1 VELVTLITGGVASLF
16 TYLLFTTDEEDDES
30 NDYIQEEEN
39 ESDIIVNDFSTR
51 HVKTYCQTCRKIK
64 SHKEIKKDLYQCS
77 RCKRQIDLR
86 RAS

>member
-1 VELVTLITGGVASLF
+1 MMQWGSFITGGITILF
-16 TYLLFTTDEEDDES
+16 AYLLLTTNKEDGGPEEVMTEEDE
-30 NDYIQEEEN
+30 IE
-39 ESDIIVNDFSTR
+39 INDFSTR

-64 SHKEIKKDLYQCS
+64 SHKEIQKDLYQCS

>member
-1 VELVTLITGGVASLF
+1 MEWGSFITGGITLLF
-16 TYLLFTTDEEDDES
+16 TYLLLTTDQEDEEFDDHIS
-30 NDYIQEEEN
+30 EEEN

-51 HVKTYCQTCRKIK
+51 NVKTYCQTCRKIK

>member
-1 VELVTLITGGVASLF
+1 VELVSLITGGITSLF
-16 TYLLFTTDEEDDES
+16 TYLLFTT
-30 NDYIQEEEN
+30 NKVEEEVS
-39 ESDIIVNDFSTR
+39 EEELDDTDPDFVVNDFTNR

-64 SHKEIKKDLYQCS
+64 SHKEIQKDLYQCS

>member
-16 TYLLFTTDEEDDES
+16 TYLLFTTDKEDDVPEEVMTEEDE
-30 NDYIQEEEN
+30 IE
-39 ESDIIVNDFSTR
+39 INDFSTR

-64 SHKEIKKDLYQCS
+64 SHKEIQKDLYQCS

>member
-16 TYLLFTTDEEDDES
+16 TYLLFTTDKEDDVP
-30 NDYIQEEEN
+30 EEVMTE
-39 ESDIIVNDFSTR
+39 EGEIEINDFSTR

-64 SHKEIKKDLYQCS
+64 SHKEIQKDLYQCS

>member
-1 VELVTLITGGVASLF
+1 MMQWGSFITGGITILF
-16 TYLLFTTDEEDDES
+16 TYLLFTTSKEEVEPEEDFTEEDEE
-30 NDYIQEEEN
+30 
-39 ESDIIVNDFSTR
+39 IIVNDFSAR

>member
-1 VELVTLITGGVASLF
+1 VELVSLITGGITSLF
-16 TYLLFTTDEEDDES
+16 TYLLFTTDKIDDEL
-30 NDYIQEEEN
+30 DDHIEEEEN

-64 SHKEIKKDLYQCS
+64 SHKEIQKDLYQCTK
-77 RCKRQIDLR
+77 CKRQVDLR

>member
-1 VELVTLITGGVASLF
+1 MMQWGSFITGGITILF
-16 TYLLFTTDEEDDES
+16 AYLLFTTNKEDDGTEEVMTEEDE
-30 NDYIQEEEN
+30 IE
-39 ESDIIVNDFSTR
+39 INDFSTR

-64 SHKEIKKDLYQCS
+64 SHKEIQKDLYQCS